1 MEYFDLYDAERNAL
15 GLTHR
20 RGDPLPPGAYHIVCE
35 VWTVNDLGLALL
47 TRRDACKRLYPGL
60 WENTGG
66 VVLAGEDSRQG
77 AVRELKEETG
87 ILAEPA
93 ELTFQGSFQVG
104 SVFVDMYLLRKND
117 ELSELKLQ
125 PGETVDARWAT
136 LKEIREMWDRGEL
149 AFRTW
154 ERLRFI
160 ERALQGDDAGTSA

>member
-77 AVRELKEETG
+77 AVRELMEETG
-87 ILAEPA
+87 IRAEPA

-104 SVFVDMYLLRKND
+104 SVFVDMYPASKKRRT
-117 ELSELKLQ
+117 LSTK
-125 PGETVDARWAT
+125 AA
-136 LKEIREMWDRGEL
+136 
-149 AFRTW
+149 
-154 ERLRFI
+154 
-160 ERALQGDDAGTSA
+160 AG